1 MSGRPDYVRS
11 SGKTGSGRHLD
22 KLMRLDAR
30 RNYAAMESGFAET
43 RKGCSRRR
51 EERPEDV
58 VLSSAVSRLQIGYCG
73 HNRSSLAGC
82 RRTLI
87 ASLQLYILTPPS
99 DPAR

>member
-1 MSGRPDYVRS
+1 MGRALLVR
-11 SGKTGSGRHLD
+11 LIVII
-22 KLMRLDAR
+22 
-30 RNYAAMESGFAET
+30 ET
-43 RKGCSRRR
+43 YELIHG
-51 EERPEDV
+51 ERPEDV

-87 ASLQLYILTPPS
+87 ASLQLYVLTPPS